1 MAAGGSVYGACDEL
15 VDPWCDPCFNDGISQ
30 QAMSYCDKCV
40 EFHCEHCFDSHRRF
54 GATKHHKVLQGSRMP
69 ASQADKPVKHT
80 LCGKHEGEAKDQYCY
95 DHFVLICGVCSV
107 RKHKSCNVKSVQ
119 EACTIFNIAAE
130 EHKFSNDVEIFQE
143 YLRNTDK
150 SLQENLNNLDK
161 ETQNA
166 LKEAENI
173 RDKQIQQINRNFDD
187 FSRKLSKL
195 HKEQKTTL
203 ENCKSALEQLM
214 VDIQVITKK
223 LQKLPTVSNLDSKLF
238 LELQT
243 YSENILQ
250 YEDKLTSLHLSR
262 ISVNY
267 DFNLSTRWL
276 SESPS
281 KLGDVSVRTSDFR
294 CDTQRPVIHYPF
306 RREEESGQG
315 ASGSS
320 STGGPVCP
328 GILTRL
334 GETRVNISGWITGD
348 RKTCDISGLDVTVD
362 GLLIVSDCSNSKVK
376 LFSLNGELLSS
387 LKLSGTPRD
396 VAVVDRSTAAVC
408 MYNRQIVILALGPG
422 GQLSERKNIRLDRGV
437 HGITV
442 YNKNLILACY
452 ESVIMINMEGRILWS
467 TGSRPQQLFSGAW
480 FLTVRSGSGP
490 DTVLVSDWK
499 KHTITVLE
507 ADTGKLVKVCDVEGR
522 QPWGLTVDDNG
533 NVFVCYRPGEIRVWS
548 RNMEERSLTIHG
560 KLEFNPAAIVY
571 CRKRQQLIVTNYDI
585 FGYILGGDNCVYNYK
600 ISS

>member
-40 EFHCEHCFDSHRRF
+40 EFHCQHCFDSHRRF
-54 GATKHHKVLQGSRMP
+54 GATKHHKVVQGSRMP
-69 ASQADKPVKHT
+69 ASQADKPVKHS
-80 LCGKHEGEAKDQYCY
+80 LCGQHEGEAKDHYCC

-107 RKHKSCNVKSVQ
+107 RQHKSCNVKSVQ
-119 EACTIFNIAAE
+119 EACTSFNIATE
-130 EHKFSNDVEIFQE
+130 EQNFSHDVEIFLQ
-143 YLRNTDK
+143 YVRNTDK

-203 ENCKSALEQLM
+203 ENCKSAVEQLI

-243 YSENILQ
+243 YSESILQ
-250 YEDKLTSLHLSR
+250 YEDKITSLHLSR
-262 ISVNY
+262 ISVNC
-267 DFNLSTRWL
+267 DFNVSTGWL

-306 RREEESGQG
+306 RREGESGQG

-328 GILTRL
+328 RILTRL
-334 GETRVNISGWITGD
+334 GETQVNISGDTT
-348 RKTCDISGLDVTVD
+348 TCCISGLDVTVD
-362 GLLIVSDCSNSKVK
+362 GHLIVSDCNNSKVK

-387 LKLSGTPRD
+387 LKLSEEPQD

-408 MYNRQIVILALGPG
+408 ILDKSEIAILDLGRRG
-422 GQLSERKNIRLDRGV
+422 KLSERKSIRLDREAC
-437 HGITV
+437 GISV
-442 YNKNLILACY
+442 YNNQLILACY
-452 ESVIMINMEGRILWS
+452 TSVIMINMEGRILWS
-467 TGSRPQQLFSGAW
+467 TESLPQQLFSHAW

-490 DTVLVSDWK
+490 DTVLVSDWVK
-499 KHTITVLE
+499 ETITVLE
-507 ADTGKLVKVCDVEGR
+507 ADTGKLVKVCDVGGR
-522 QPWGLTVDDNG
+522 KPLGLTVDDNG
-533 NVFVCYRPGEIRVWS
+533 NVFVCYFYPREIRVWS

-560 KLEFNPAAIVY
+560 KLEFTPQAIVY
-571 CRKRQQLIVTNYDI
+571 CRKRQQLIVTNG
-585 FGYILGGDNCVYNYK
+585 FGDNCIYNYK
-600 ISS
+600 ISSDI

>member
-15 VDPWCDPCFNDGISQ
+15 VDPWCDPCFNGGISQ

-69 ASQADKPVKHT
+69 ASQADKPVKHS
-80 LCGKHEGEAKDQYCY
+80 LCSKHEGEAKDQYCY

-130 EHKFSNDVEIFQE
+130 EHKFSSDVEIFLQ
-143 YLRNTDK
+143 YVRNTDK
-150 SLQENLNNLDK
+150 SVQENLNNLDK

-203 ENCKSALEQLM
+203 ENCKSAVEQLM

-223 LQKLPTVSNLDSKLF
+223 LQKLPTVSNLDSKFF

-243 YSENILQ
+243 YSESILQ
-250 YEDKLTSLHLSR
+250 YEDKITSLHLSR

-267 DFNLSTRWL
+267 DFNVSTGWL
-276 SESPS
+276 SELPS

-306 RREEESGQG
+306 RREGESGQG

-334 GETRVNISGWITGD
+334 SETQVNISGDTS
-348 RKTCDISGLDVTVD
+348 TCYISGLDVTVD
-362 GLLIVSDCSNSKVK
+362 GHLIVSDCSNSKVK

-387 LKLSGTPRD
+387 LKLSENTQD
-396 VAVVDRSTAAVC
+396 VAVVDRSTAAVSVN
-408 MYNRQIVILALGPG
+408 NRQIVILALGPG
-422 GQLSERKNIRLDRGV
+422 GQLSERKNIRLDREAS
-437 HGITV
+437 GITV
-442 YNKNLILACY
+442 YNKNLILACC

-467 TGSRPQQLFSGAW
+467 TGSRPQQLFRAAR

-490 DTVLVSDWK
+490 DTVLVSDWREQI
-499 KHTITVLE
+499 ITVLE
-507 ADTGKLVKVCDVEGR
+507 ADTGKLVKVCDVRGR
-522 QPWGLTVDDNG
+522 WPQGLTVDDNG
-533 NVFVCYRPGEIRVWS
+533 NVFVCYPGEIRVWS
-548 RNMEERSLTIHG
+548 RNMEERSLTING
-560 KLEFNPAAIVY
+560 KLEFYPAAIVY
-571 CRKRQQLIVTNYDI
+571 CRKRQQLIVTRWGI
-585 FGYILGGDNCVYNYK
+585 FGGDNCVYNYK

>member
-1 MAAGGSVYGACDEL
+1 MYGACDEL

-40 EFHCEHCFDSHRRF
+40 EFHCQHCFDSHRRF
-54 GATKHHKVLQGSRMP
+54 GATKHHKVVQGSRMP
-69 ASQADKPVKHT
+69 ASQADKPVKHS
-80 LCGKHEGEAKDQYCY
+80 LCGQHEGEAKDHYCC

-107 RKHKSCNVKSVQ
+107 RQHKSCNVKSVQ
-119 EACTIFNIAAE
+119 EACTSFNIATE
-130 EHKFSNDVEIFQE
+130 EQKFSSDVEIFLE
-143 YLRNTDK
+143 YVRNTDK
-150 SLQENLNNLDK
+150 SIQENLNNLDK

-166 LKEAENI
+166 LKEAKNI

-203 ENCKSALEQLM
+203 ESCKSAVEQLM

-250 YEDKLTSLHLSR
+250 YEDKITSLHLSG
-262 ISVNY
+262 ISLNY
-267 DFNLSTRWL
+267 DFNLSTGWL

-306 RREEESGQG
+306 RREGESGQG

-320 STGGPVCP
+320 STGSPVCP
-328 GILTRL
+328 GILTGL
-334 GETRVNISGWITGD
+334 GETRVNISGDT
-348 RKTCDISGLDVTVD
+348 RRCDITGLDVTVD
-362 GLLIVSDCSNSKVK
+362 GLLIVTDLGNSKVK
-376 LFSLNGELLSS
+376 LFSLNGALLSS
-387 LKLSGTPRD
+387 LKLSGNPLD
-396 VAVVDRSTAAVC
+396 VAVVDRSTAAVSMDNC
-408 MYNRQIVILALGPG
+408 QIVILALGPG
-422 GQLSERKNIRLDRGV
+422 GQLSERKNIRLDREV
-437 HGITV
+437 LGITV
-442 YNKNLILACY
+442 YNKNLILACWA
-452 ESVIMINMEGRILWS
+452 SVIMINMEGRILWS
-467 TGSRPQQLFSGAW
+467 TDSRPQQLFSRAR

-490 DTVLVSDWK
+490 DTVLVSDWS

-507 ADTGKLVKVCDVEGR
+507 ADTGKLVKVCDVGGR
-522 QPWGLTVDDNG
+522 EPRGLTVDDNG
-533 NVFVCYRPGEIRVWS
+533 NVFVCYFDPGEIRVWS
-548 RNMEERSLTIHG
+548 GNMEERSLTILG
-560 KLEFNPAAIVY
+560 KFEFIPVAIVY
-571 CRKRQQLIVTNYDI
+571 CRKRQQLIVARWGI
-585 FGYILGGDNCVYNYK
+585 FGDNCVYNYK

>member
-15 VDPWCDPCFNDGISQ
+15 VDPWCDPCFNDGISE
-30 QAMSYCDKCV
+30 QAMSFCEKCV
-40 EFHCEHCFDSHRRF
+40 EFHCKQCFEYHRRF

-69 ASQADKPVKHT
+69 ASQADKPVKHS
-80 LCGKHEGEAKDQYCY
+80 LCSQHEGEAKDHYCY
-95 DHFVLICGVCSV
+95 NHFILICGVCSV
-107 RKHKSCNVKSVQ
+107 RQHKSCNVKSVQ
-119 EACTIFNIAAE
+119 EACTSFNIATE
-130 EHKFSNDVEIFQE
+130 EHKFSSDVEIFLE

-161 ETQNA
+161 ETENA
-166 LKEAENI
+166 LKEAENN
-173 RDKQIQQINRNFDD
+173 RDKQIQRINKNFDD
-187 FSRKLSKL
+187 FSTKISKIR
-195 HKEQKTTL
+195 KEQKTTL
-203 ENCKSALEQLM
+203 ENCKSSVEQLI

-262 ISVNY
+262 LSLNY

-315 ASGSS
+315 ANGSS
-320 STGGPVCP
+320 TTGGPVCP

-334 GETRVNISGWITGD
+334 GETRVNISGD
-348 RKTCDISGLDVTVD
+348 SETCYISGLDVTVD
-362 GLLIVSDCSNSKVK
+362 GHLIVSDRRNKKVK

-387 LKLSGTPRD
+387 LKLSEKPLD
-396 VAVVDRSTAAVC
+396 VAVVDRSTAAVS
-408 MYNRQIVILALGPG
+408 ILGKSEIAILDLGHRG
-422 GQLSERKNIRLDRGV
+422 KLSERKSIRLDRQAG
-437 HGITV
+437 GISV
-442 YNKNLILACY
+442 YNNQLILACRT
-452 ESVIMINMEGRILWS
+452 SVILINMEGRILWS
-467 TGSRPQQLFSGAW
+467 TESLPQQLFSAAW
-480 FLTVRSGSGP
+480 YLTVRSGSGP
-490 DTVLVSDWK
+490 DTVLVSDLVK
-499 KHTITVLE
+499 QTITVLE
-507 ADTGKLVKVCDVEGR
+507 ADTGKLVKVCDVGGR
-522 QPWGLTVDDNG
+522 EPGGLTVDDNG
-533 NVFVCYRPGEIRVWS
+533 NVFVCYQWPGEIRVWS

-560 KLEFNPAAIVY
+560 KLEFTPVAIVY
-571 CRKRQQLIVTNYDI
+571 CRKRQQLIVTNYSDYDDCI
-585 FGYILGGDNCVYNYK
+585 YNYK
-600 ISS
+600 ISSDI

>member
-69 ASQADKPVKHT
+69 ASQADKPVKHS
-80 LCGKHEGEAKDQYCY
+80 LCSKHEGEAKDQYCY

-130 EHKFSNDVEIFQE
+130 EHKFSSDVEIFLQ
-143 YLRNTDK
+143 YVRNTDK
-150 SLQENLNNLDK
+150 SVQENLNNLDK

-203 ENCKSALEQLM
+203 ENCKSAVEQLM

-223 LQKLPTVSNLDSKLF
+223 LQKLPTVSNLDSKFF

-243 YSENILQ
+243 YSESILQ
-250 YEDKLTSLHLSR
+250 YEDKITSLHLSR

-267 DFNLSTRWL
+267 DFNVSTGWL
-276 SESPS
+276 SELPS

-306 RREEESGQG
+306 RREGESGQG

-334 GETRVNISGWITGD
+334 GKTQVNISGDTTTCRIT
-348 RKTCDISGLDVTVD
+348 GLDVTVD
-362 GLLIVSDCSNSKVK
+362 GHLIVSDCSNSKVK

-387 LKLSGTPRD
+387 LKLSERPLD

-408 MYNRQIVILALGPG
+408 MDNRQIVVILALGPG
-422 GQLSERKNIRLDRGV
+422 GQLSERKNIRLDREAS
-437 HGITV
+437 GITV

-452 ESVIMINMEGRILWS
+452 KSVIMINMEGRILWS
-467 TGSRPQQLFSGAW
+467 TGSRSQQLFSEAW

-490 DTVLVSDWK
+490 DTVLVSDWV

-507 ADTGKLVKVCDVEGR
+507 ADTGKLVKVCHVRGR
-522 QPWGLTVDDNG
+522 TPRGLTVDDNG
-533 NVFVCYRPGEIRVWS
+533 NVFVCYPVPYPGEIRVWS

-560 KLEFNPAAIVY
+560 KLEFTPDAIVY
-571 CRKRQQLIVTNYDI
+571 CRKRQQLIVTNYS
-585 FGYILGGDNCVYNYK
+585 FAGDNCIYNYK
-600 ISS
+600 IS

>member
-69 ASQADKPVKHT
+69 ASQADKPVKHS

-130 EHKFSNDVEIFQE
+130 EHKFSSDVEIFLQ
-143 YLRNTDK
+143 YVRNTDK
-150 SLQENLNNLDK
+150 SVQENLNNLDK

-203 ENCKSALEQLM
+203 ENCKSAVEQLI

-243 YSENILQ
+243 YSESILQ
-250 YEDKLTSLHLSR
+250 YEDKITSLHLSR
-262 ISVNY
+262 LSLNY
-267 DFNLSTRWL
+267 DFNVSTGWL

-306 RREEESGQG
+306 RREGESGQG

-334 GETRVNISGWITGD
+334 GETQVNISGDSETCYIT
-348 RKTCDISGLDVTVD
+348 GLDVTVD
-362 GLLIVSDCSNSKVK
+362 GHLIVSDLSNEKVK
-376 LFSLNGELLSS
+376 LFSLDGELLSS
-387 LKLSGTPRD
+387 LKLSERPRD
-396 VAVVDRSTAAVC
+396 VAVVDRSTAAVS
-408 MYNRQIVILALGPG
+408 IW
-422 GQLSERKNIRLDRGV
+422 
-437 HGITV
+437 T
-442 YNKNLILACY
+442 
-452 ESVIMINMEGRILWS
+452 
-467 TGSRPQQLFSGAW
+467 
-480 FLTVRSGSGP
+480 TVR
-490 DTVLVSDWK
+490 
-499 KHTITVLE
+499 
-507 ADTGKLVKVCDVEGR
+507 
-522 QPWGLTVDDNG
+522 
-533 NVFVCYRPGEIRVWS
+533 
-548 RNMEERSLTIHG
+548 
-560 KLEFNPAAIVY
+560 
-571 CRKRQQLIVTNYDI
+571 
-585 FGYILGGDNCVYNYK
+585 
-600 ISS
+600 

>member
-54 GATKHHKVLQGSRMP
+54 GATKHHKVVQGSRMP
-69 ASQADKPVKHT
+69 ASQADKPVKHS
-80 LCGKHEGEAKDQYCY
+80 LCGQHEGEAKDHYCC

-107 RKHKSCNVKSVQ
+107 RQHKSCNVKSVQ
-119 EACTIFNIAAE
+119 EACTSFNIATE
-130 EHKFSNDVEIFQE
+130 EQKFSSDVEIFLE
-143 YLRNTDK
+143 YVRNTDK

-166 LKEAENI
+166 LKEAKNI

-187 FSRKLSKL
+187 FSRKISKL

-203 ENCKSALEQLM
+203 ENCKSAVEQLI

-262 ISVNY
+262 LSLNY

-306 RREEESGQG
+306 RREGESGQG

-328 GILTRL
+328 RILTRL
-334 GETRVNISGWITGD
+334 SETQVNISGDSETCYIT
-348 RKTCDISGLDVTVD
+348 GLDVTVD
-362 GLLIVSDCSNSKVK
+362 GHLIVSDCNNSKVK

-387 LKLSGTPRD
+387 LKLSGYPWD
-396 VAVVDRSTAAVC
+396 VAVVDRSTAAVSVNNC
-408 MYNRQIVILALGPG
+408 QIVILALGPG
-422 GQLSERKNIRLDRGV
+422 GQLSERKNIQLDRRV
-437 HGITV
+437 SGITV

-452 ESVIMINMEGRILWS
+452 WSVIMINMEGRILWS
-467 TGSRPQQLFSGAW
+467 TDSRPQQLLLFSNAW

-490 DTVLVSDWK
+490 DTVLVSDWSK
-499 KHTITVLE
+499 NTITVLE
-507 ADTGKLVKVCDVEGR
+507 ADTGKLVKVCDVGGR
-522 QPWGLTVDDNG
+522 MPRGLTVDDNG
-533 NVFVCYRPGEIRVWS
+533 NVFVCYHLSGAIRVWS
-548 RNMEERSLTIHG
+548 GNMEERSLTIHG
-560 KLEFNPAAIVY
+560 KLEFNPGAIVY
-571 CRKRQQLIVTNYDI
+571 CWKRQQLIVSNSCNI
-585 FGYILGGDNCVYNYK
+585 FGGDNCVYNYK

>member
-40 EFHCEHCFDSHRRF
+40 EFHCQHCFDCHRRF
-54 GATKHHKVLQGSRMP
+54 GATKHHKVVQGSRMP
-69 ASQADKPVKHT
+69 ASQADKPVKHS
-80 LCGKHEGEAKDQYCY
+80 LCGQHEGEAKDHYCC

-107 RKHKSCNVKSVQ
+107 RQHKSCNVKSVQ
-119 EACTIFNIAAE
+119 EACTSFNIATE
-130 EHKFSNDVEIFQE
+130 EHKFSSDVEIFLE

-161 ETQNA
+161 ETQTA
-166 LKEAENI
+166 LKEAKSI
-173 RDKQIQQINRNFDD
+173 RDKQIQQIIRNFDD

-203 ENCKSALEQLM
+203 ENCKSSVEQLI

-250 YEDKLTSLHLSR
+250 YEDKITSLHLSR

-306 RREEESGQG
+306 RREGESGQG

-320 STGGPVCP
+320 STGSPVCP

-334 GETRVNISGWITGD
+334 GETQVNISGDT
-348 RKTCDISGLDVTVD
+348 RTCGISGLDVTVD
-362 GLLIVSDCSNSKVK
+362 GHLIVSDNSNIKVK
-376 LFSLNGELLSS
+376 LFSLDGELLSS
-387 LKLSGTPRD
+387 LELSGTPRD

-408 MYNRQIVILALGPG
+408 MDNCQIVILALGPG

-437 HGITV
+437 RGITV

-467 TGSRPQQLFSGAW
+467 TESLPQQLFSGARY
-480 FLTVRSGSGP
+480 LTVRSGSGP
-490 DTVLVSDWK
+490 DTVLVSDSGK
-499 KHTITVLE
+499 QTITVLE
-507 ADTGKLVKVCDVEGR
+507 ADTGKLVKVCDVGGR
-522 QPWGLTVDDNG
+522 EPWGLTVDDNG
-533 NVFVCYRPGEIRVWS
+533 NVFVCHPGEIRVWS

-560 KLEFNPAAIVY
+560 KLEFNPDAIVY
-571 CRKRQQLIVTNYDI
+571 CRKRQQLIVARWGI
-585 FGYILGGDNCVYNYK
+585 FGGANCVYNYK

>member
-30 QAMSYCDKCV
+30 QAMSFCEKCV
-40 EFHCEHCFDSHRRF
+40 EFHCKQCFEYHRRF

-69 ASQADKPVKHT
+69 ASQADKPVKHS
-80 LCGKHEGEAKDQYCY
+80 LCSQHEGEAKDHYCY
-95 DHFVLICGVCSV
+95 NHCILICGVCSV
-107 RKHKSCNVKSVQ
+107 RQHKSCNVKSVQ
-119 EACTIFNIAAE
+119 EACTSFNIATE
-130 EHKFSNDVEIFQE
+130 EHKFSSDVEIFLE

-161 ETQNA
+161 ETENA
-166 LKEAENI
+166 LKEAENN
-173 RDKQIQQINRNFDD
+173 RDKQIQRINKNFDD

-195 HKEQKTTL
+195 RKEQKTTL
-203 ENCKSALEQLM
+203 ESCKSSVEQLI

-262 ISVNY
+262 LSLNY
-267 DFNLSTRWL
+267 DFNISTRWL

-306 RREEESGQG
+306 RSEGESGQG
-315 ASGSS
+315 VSGSS

-334 GETRVNISGWITGD
+334 SETRVNISGD
-348 RKTCDISGLDVTVD
+348 NETCRIFGLDVTVD
-362 GLLIVSDCSNSKVK
+362 GHLIVSDWNNKKVK

-387 LKLSGTPRD
+387 LKLSESPWD
-396 VAVVDRSTAAVC
+396 VAVVGRSTAAVC
-408 MYNRQIVILALGPG
+408 IQYKSEIAILDLGRRG
-422 GQLSERKNIRLDRGV
+422 KLSERKSIRLDRKAY
-437 HGITV
+437 GISV
-442 YNKNLILACY
+442 YNNQLILACY
-452 ESVIMINMEGRILWS
+452 TSVIMINMEGRILWS
-467 TGSRPQQLFSGAW
+467 TESLPQQLFSWAQ

-490 DTVLVSDWK
+490 DTVLVSDSGK
-499 KHTITVLE
+499 QTITVLE
-507 ADTGKLVKVCDVEGR
+507 ADTGKLVKVCDVGGR
-522 QPWGLTVDDNG
+522 EPLGLTVDDNG
-533 NVFVCYRPGEIRVWS
+533 NVFVCYYNPGEIRVWS

-560 KLEFNPAAIVY
+560 KLKFRPEAIVY
-571 CRKRQQLIVTNYDI
+571 CRKRQQLIVTHYS
-585 FGYILGGDNCVYNYK
+585 FDNCIYNYK
-600 ISS
+600 ISSDI

>member
-30 QAMSYCDKCV
+30 QAMSFCEKCV
-40 EFHCEHCFDSHRRF
+40 EFHCKQCFESHRRF
-54 GATKHHKVLQGSRMP
+54 GGTKHHKVLQGSRMP
-69 ASQADKPVKHT
+69 ASQADKPVKHS
-80 LCGKHEGEAKDQYCY
+80 LCSQHEGEAKDHYCY
-95 DHFVLICGVCSV
+95 NHFVLICGVCSV
-107 RKHKSCNVKSVQ
+107 RQHKSCNVKSVQ
-119 EACTIFNIAAE
+119 AACTSFNIATE
-130 EHKFSNDVEIFQE
+130 EHKFSSDVEIFLE

-161 ETQNA
+161 ETENA
-166 LKEAENI
+166 LKEAENN
-173 RDKQIQQINRNFDD
+173 RDKQIQRINKNFDD
-187 FSRKLSKL
+187 FSTKISKL
-195 HKEQKTTL
+195 RKEQKTTL
-203 ENCKSALEQLM
+203 ESCKSSVEQLI

-262 ISVNY
+262 LSLNY
-267 DFNLSTRWL
+267 DFNLSTRSL

-306 RREEESGQG
+306 RREGESGQG

-334 GETRVNISGWITGD
+334 SETQVNISGD
-348 RKTCDISGLDVTVD
+348 SETCGIPGLDVTVD
-362 GLLIVSDCSNSKVK
+362 GHLIVSDCNNKKVK

-387 LKLSGTPRD
+387 LKLSEKPLD

-408 MYNRQIVILALGPG
+408 IPDKSEIAILDLGRRG
-422 GQLSERKNIRLDRGV
+422 KLSERKSIRLDRQAY
-437 HGITV
+437 GISV
-442 YNKNLILACY
+442 YNNQLILACGT
-452 ESVIMINMEGRILWS
+452 SVIMINMEGRILWS
-467 TGSRPQQLFSGAW
+467 TESLPQQLFSCALY
-480 FLTVRSGSGP
+480 LTVRSGSGP
-490 DTVLVSDWK
+490 DTVLVSDSDK
-499 KHTITVLE
+499 QTITVLE
-507 ADTGKLVKVCDVEGR
+507 ADTGKLVKVCDVGGR
-522 QPWGLTVDDNG
+522 TPLGLTVDDNG
-533 NVFVCYRPGEIRVWS
+533 NVFVCYYNPGEIRVWS

-560 KLEFNPAAIVY
+560 KLEFNPRTIVY
-571 CRKRQQLIVTNYDI
+571 CRKRQQLIVTNCDV
-585 FGYILGGDNCVYNYK
+585 LDNCIYNYK
-600 ISS
+600 ISSDI